1 MEGAKEGTFLAE
13 GGFGS
18 DRPTDQVL
26 LALPSLPLSCLPCLL
41 RAHSV
46 PATVDNM
53 TGLSLTEG
61 ELAPQLH
68 EFSFA
73 AITP

>member
-1 MEGAKEGTFLAE
+1 MAE

-18 DRPTDQVL
+18 DERPTDQVL
-26 LALPSLPLSCLPCLL
+26 LALPAPSSLPCLL

-53 TGLSLTEG
+53 TGLSLTQG
-61 ELAPQLH
+61 ELAPQLRNLVLLRLLDQ
-68 EFSFA
+68 SL
-73 AITP
+73 IG